1 MLIYVNVNVNF
12 TLYQIFTISISAW
25 TYKQG
30 QLTTFWFF
38 KKSFLIQ
45 Q

>member
-30 QLTTFWFF
+30 QLTAF
-38 KKSFLIQ
+38 
-45 Q
+45 